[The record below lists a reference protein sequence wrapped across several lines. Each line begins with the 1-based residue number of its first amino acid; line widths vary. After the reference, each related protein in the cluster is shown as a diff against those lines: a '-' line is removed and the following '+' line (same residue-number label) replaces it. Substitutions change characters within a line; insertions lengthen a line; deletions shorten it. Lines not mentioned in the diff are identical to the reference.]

1 LGEPGG
7 VRRGQARSKK
17 VRKSQVRSGKLS
29 RGQAK
34 PGEVRLDLLK
44 YRSVSTVQT
53 RFS

>member
-1 LGEPGG
+1 LGEPGE

-34 PGEVRLDLLK
+34 PGEVRLDLLN